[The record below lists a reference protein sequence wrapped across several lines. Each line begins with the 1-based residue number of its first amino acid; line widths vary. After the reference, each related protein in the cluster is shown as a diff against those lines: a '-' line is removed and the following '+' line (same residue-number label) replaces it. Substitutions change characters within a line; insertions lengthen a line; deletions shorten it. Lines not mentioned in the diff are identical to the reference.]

1 MHFEENPLD
10 SVLGIIHSGLDVFKN
25 Q

>member
-10 SVLGIIHSGLDVFKN
+10 SVLGIIHSGLDIFKN